1 MWAAGQD
8 SRGRDVWAGL
18 GLPTCPIRVTKLEGT
33 QISSR
38 EPGRHCALHCVEEGV
53 RGFRIPV
60 PAVASRLVQYLFFL
74 FFFSPFSRCYLR
86 MEERIAGEIVPFSEA
101 TKIER
106 LDSHT
111 YRANLVDSFCIGTGR
126 SIQAFSRG
134 VLSNLGADR
143 DRVTLLKYLMGAT
156 WRPVSSGRRAFT
168 LPRRDRRTC

>member
-53 RGFRIPV
+53 TTWFSHSRSTSGKQTRPV
-60 PAVASRLVQYLFFL
+60 FFL
-74 FFFSPFSRCYLR
+74 PFSRCYLR